1 MWVSETM
8 ARQKEFDRDEVLEKA
23 MNLFWYKGYEATSVQ
38 DLVERMGINRGSLY
52 DTFGD
57 KHSLYLAVLDR
68 YSKTAAEQ
76 LQILEQADAGLPA
89 IERFFYA
96 LETEFSAGEHCKGC
110 LMANSMV
117 ELALHDPQTA
127 RKIAAHLSRMET
139 GFHQV
144 LVRAQKKGE
153 IATDRDLQA
162 LARFLTSSVN
172 GLSVMAKAVSDR
184 KVLQDIVKVILSVLK

>member
-1 MWVSETM
+1 M

-57 KHSLYLAVLDR
+57 KHSLYLAALDR

-76 LQILEQADAGLPA
+76 LQILEQTDAGLSA
-89 IERFFYA
+89 IYQFFHT
-96 LETEFSAGEHCKGC
+96 LEAAFSTEEHCKGC

-127 RKIAAHLSRMET
+127 RKISAHLSRMET
-139 GFHQV
+139 GFYQA
-144 LVRAQKKGE
+144 LLRAQAHGE
-153 IATDRDLQA
+153 IAAERNLQA

-184 KVLQDIVKVILSVLK
+184 NVLQDIVTVILSVLKETDR